1 MCKPFGYLCPDA
13 PPREEEGGNSH
24 LSLIAVHAESRQSAA
39 VFPRLN
45 SFESTKGRGGV
56 ISWGEA
62 GEKEVSSKREEED
75 RVMMPEEKRRN
86 SPSSFFP
93 RPSVC
98 QNRCLSNCSERRRRG
113 GKKTEEESRPEEMAN
128 YPSTS
133 SSPLSMHAHPCV
145 CSCLH
150 FHIFFLS
157 RVFRNIFSYISA
169 RPKRRQEGN

>member
-1 MCKPFGYLCPDA
+1 M
-13 PPREEEGGNSH
+13 
-24 LSLIAVHAESRQSAA
+24 HAESRQSAA

-62 GEKEVSSKREEED
+62 GEKEVSSKREED

-98 QNRCLSNCSERRRRG
+98 QNRCLSNCSERRRG
-113 GKKTEEESRPEEMAN
+113 GKKTEEMAN
-128 YPSTS
+128 YPSSSSS

-157 RVFRNIFSYISA
+157 RVFRNTFSYISD

>member
-1 MCKPFGYLCPDA
+1 M
-13 PPREEEGGNSH
+13 
-24 LSLIAVHAESRQSAA
+24 
-39 VFPRLN
+39 
-45 SFESTKGRGGV
+45 
-56 ISWGEA
+56 
-62 GEKEVSSKREEED
+62 SSKREEED

-150 FHIFFLS
+150 FHIFFVS
-157 RVFRNIFSYISA
+157 RLPEHFFLHFRPTEKEA
-169 RPKRRQEGN
+169 RRQLDSFFYPPQPSSPFPFLTVFQSGFGRCIFFLFSRFLFFFFFFFFARTASVVWIFVQEVKRARRT